1 MNRSDFH
8 NRVAIITGA
17 SSGIGRSTAIAF
29 ARQGIRLALAAR
41 TPESLC
47 KVEQE
52 IRAYHDDVF
61 VRPTDVTVR
70 EQADDLVQE
79 TVRRFG
85 NIDIIVCNAGEY
97 VRGAVQNLT
106 VEDFDRALDVNFYG
120 ALYLILAALPVMVK
134 QRSGHIV
141 VVSSVDGKK
150 GLPLDAPY
158 VASKFAIT
166 GFMDVLRQELR
177 GTGVHA
183 LTVLP
188 GRVDTPMI
196 AHLNVPWVSKKV
208 SSERV
213 ARAIVRGL
221 KRGHSEMIVPPVGPR
236 GLVIC
241 NSISPRLADFL
252 VQMFELE
259 GREKASPQQQSR
271 NEKVQ

>member
-1 MNRSDFH
+1 MGRVDFR
-8 NRVAIITGA
+8 NKVAIITGA

-29 ARQGIRLALAAR
+29 AREGIRLALAAR
-41 TPESLC
+41 TPDVLC

-52 IRAYHDDVF
+52 VRAYHQEVF
-61 VRPTDVTVR
+61 VRPTDVTARAQV
-70 EQADDLVQE
+70 EALIQE
-79 TVRRFG
+79 TRRRFG
-85 NIDIIVCNAGEY
+85 SIDIIVCSAGEY
-97 VRGAVQNLT
+97 VRGAARDLS
-106 VEDFDRALDVNFYG
+106 VEDFDRAIRVNFYG
-120 ALYLILAALPVMVK
+120 SLYLILGVLPSMLS

-166 GFMDVLRQELR
+166 GFMDVLRQELK

-196 AHLNVPWVSKKV
+196 AHIRVPWVSRKI

-213 ARAIVRGL
+213 AGTILRCLNR
-221 KRGHSEMIVPPVGPR
+221 RRSEVIVPWVGPTS
-236 GLVIC
+236 LVIL
-241 NSISPRLADFL
+241 NAFSPRLADWF
-252 VQMFELE
+252 VRVFKLE
-259 GREKASPQQQSR
+259 GVERPSIE
-271 NEKVQ
+271 